1 MADVSLEDELVKLV
15 SYTIV
20 SVKRGA
26 ERVMPGGMG
35 ALIVTDSMGAE
46 AFISWVIATYLQSK
60 AYAALSQ
67 KEQLSQED
75 QKYLRV
81 DFAVPRRWP
90 RQPLEFEEREIE
102 VLDEINSK
110 L

>member
-1 MADVSLEDELVKLV
+1 MADVDLEDELVKLV

-35 ALIVTDSMGAE
+35 ALIVTDSMGKE

-60 AYAALSQ
+60 AYAALST
-67 KEQLSQED
+67 KDRLSEED

-90 RQPLEFEEREIE
+90 REPLEYEEREIR
-102 VLDEINSK
+102 VLDEIKNR